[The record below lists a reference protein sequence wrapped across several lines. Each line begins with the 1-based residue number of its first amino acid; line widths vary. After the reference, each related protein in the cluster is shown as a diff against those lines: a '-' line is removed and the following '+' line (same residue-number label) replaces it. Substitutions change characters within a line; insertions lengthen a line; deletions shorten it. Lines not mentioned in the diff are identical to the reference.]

1 MTAVGAVLV
10 YVFRDS
16 ILGWTASVQI
26 AANDLARLG
35 DWITVPGHDA
45 NGRVIDM
52 ALTTI
57 KVHNWDKTMRRSPL
71 AIRPSMG

>member
-1 MTAVGAVLV
+1 MCSTPSAYSHAQRARQIVPTN
-10 YVFRDS
+10 FRFPSTTQFHGVKELEDP
-16 ILGWTASVQI
+16 L
-26 AANDLARLG
+26 DL
-35 DWITVPGHDA
+35 IYP
-45 NGRVIDM
+45 GRVIDM